1 MNGAHGRGEYHSEVR
16 ADAVSKLA
24 VPRFDASD
32 LSDVAWLV
40 LPKHVTHVIDNISAW
55 ATSIMLYC
63 TVLIWIDLGLTCK
76 LHS

>member
-40 LPKHVTHVIDNISAW
+40 LPKHVTHVIDHILAR
-55 ATSIMLYC
+55 AALI
-63 TVLIWIDLGLTCK
+63 VLHCYRSYLN
-76 LHS
+76 

>member
-40 LPKHVTHVIDNISAW
+40 LSKHVTHVIDNISAGE
-55 ATSIMLYC
+55 TYIMLYC
-63 TVLIWIDLGLTCK
+63 IVLIWIDLWFYSK
-76 LHS
+76 SYS